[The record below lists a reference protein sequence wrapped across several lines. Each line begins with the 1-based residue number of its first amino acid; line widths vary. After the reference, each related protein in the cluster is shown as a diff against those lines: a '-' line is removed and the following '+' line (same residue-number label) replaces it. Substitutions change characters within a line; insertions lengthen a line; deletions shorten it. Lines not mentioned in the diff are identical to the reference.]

1 MTYLD
6 ELKEEIKE
14 EIPEEARVSKIEA
27 EGSDLVIYSKNI
39 SKLINDESI
48 IKNLAKKFK
57 KRFIPR
63 TDKSMLETPER
74 TREIIKDIVPRD
86 PGIESIKFSP
96 SFSRV
101 TIRARKLGLI
111 IGKKGKTIREITT
124 KTGWKPK
131 LERVPKENP
140 QTLKAIRNILV
151 EEEEER
157 KKTLERF
164 GKKIFQ
170 EPPEEVE
177 WVRTTSLGANREVG
191 RSCFLL
197 ETPES
202 KVMLDAGIKV
212 DGRETQEKY
221 PLLSSINFSLDE
233 LDAVIVS
240 HAHLDHSGFVPYLY
254 NYGYEGPVYSTTPT
268 RTLMTL
274 LQKDFIKIA
283 KKEGETPPYSQK
295 EIRKQILHSIAKDYG
310 EVTDIT
316 PDMRLT
322 LQNAGHIL
330 GSSIT
335 HLHIGEGAHNL
346 VYTGDLKFG
355 YTEMLN
361 PAHTKFPRIETL
373 MIESTYGGQ
382 EDRQKDTRKSK
393 KELMRII
400 KETTDKNGTALI
412 PSFGV
417 GRSQAIMLILEEH
430 HRKNNF
436 NIPVYIDGM
445 IKEASAIYTA
455 YPEHLKK
462 NVKKKILHNK
472 SPFESEIFQNVD
484 PSEREEIADRGKSV
498 IISPSGMMSGGPVID
513 YFKQLCDD
521 SKNSIIFVGYQA
533 QGTLGR
539 KIEKGNKE
547 VVLEDKNGEL
557 TEYEVKANIES
568 ISGFSGHA
576 DINELLGYYKKLKP
590 KPERVLVVHGEENK
604 TKNFAKSLNY
614 KFNVKTKSPKNLES
628 IRLK

>member
-1 MTYLD
+1 MTYLE
-6 ELKEEIKE
+6 ELKEQIKE
-14 EIPEEARVSKIEA
+14 EVPEEVMLTKIEA
-27 EGSDLVIYSKNI
+27 EGSDLVLYSKNI
-39 SKLINDESI
+39 SKLINDETI

-63 TDKSMLETPER
+63 TDESMLQPPEKAKETIK
-74 TREIIKDIVPRD
+74 EIIPKD
-86 PGIESIKFSP
+86 PGLKSIDFSP

-101 TIRARKLGLI
+101 AIKAEKLGLI
-111 IGKKGKTIREITT
+111 IGKNGKTIRKITT
-124 KTGWKPK
+124 KTGWKPQ
-131 LERVPKENP
+131 LQRTPKEEP
-140 QTLKAIRNILV
+140 QTLKAIRNILL
-151 EEEEER
+151 EEEKER
-157 KKTLERF
+157 KKILKGF
-164 GKKIFQ
+164 GEKIFK
-170 EPPEEVE
+170 EPPKEID

-202 KVMLDAGIKV
+202 KVMLDAGVKI
-212 DGRETQEKY
+212 DGRDSEKY
-221 PLLSSINFSLDE
+221 PYLSSINFSLDE
-233 LDAVIVS
+233 LDAVVVS

-254 NYGYEGPVYSTTPT
+254 NYGYEGPVYSTKPT

-283 KKEGETPPYSQK
+283 KREAENPPYDEK
-295 EIRKQILHSIAKDYG
+295 AIKKQILHSIAKDYG

-361 PAHTKFPRIETL
+361 PAHTDFPRIETL
-373 MIESTYGGQ
+373 IMESTYGGQ
-382 EDRQKDTRKSK
+382 EDRQQDTRKSK
-393 KELMRII
+393 KELIKTI
-400 KETTDKNGTALI
+400 KETTDRNGTVLI

-417 GRSQAIMLILEEH
+417 GRAQAIMLILEEN
-430 HRKNNF
+430 HRENNF
-436 NIPVYIDGM
+436 NIPVYVDGM
-445 IKEASAIYTA
+445 IKEASAIHTA

-462 NVKKKILHNK
+462 KVKKKVLHDK
-472 SPFESEIFQNVD
+472 SPFESEIFKMVD
-484 PSEREEIADRGKSV
+484 RDQREEITDRGKSV
-498 IISPSGMMSGGPVID
+498 ILSPSGMMSGGPVID
-513 YFKQLCDD
+513 YFKKLCDD
-521 SKNSIIFVGYQA
+521 SKNTIVFVGYQA

-547 VVLEDKNGEL
+547 VVLEDQNGEL
-557 TEYEVKANIES
+557 TEYEIKADVKS

-576 DINELLGYYKKLKP
+576 DINELLGYYKKINP
-590 KPERVLVVHGEENK
+590 KPEKVLVVHGEESK

-614 KFNVKTKSPKNLES
+614 KFNVDTISPKNLES

>member
-6 ELKEEIKE
+6 ELKEEIRE
-14 EIPEEARVSKIEA
+14 EIPEEAMVSKIEA
-27 EGSDLVIYSKNI
+27 EGSDLVLYSKNI
-39 SKLINDESI
+39 SKLVNDEEI
-48 IKNLAKKFK
+48 IRNLAKKFK

-63 TDKSMLETPER
+63 TDKSMLQPPEKAEK
-74 TREIIKDIVPRD
+74 TIREIIPRD
-86 PGIESIKFSP
+86 PGIQSMEFSP

-111 IGKKGKTIREITT
+111 IGKSGKTIREITT

-131 LERVPKENP
+131 LQRSPKEEP
-140 QTLKAIRNILV
+140 ETLTAIRNILA
-151 EEEEER
+151 EEEKQR
-157 KKTLERF
+157 KKILEGF

-170 EPPEEVE
+170 EPPKEVK
-177 WVRTTSLGANREVG
+177 WVKTTSLGANREVG

-212 DGRETQEKY
+212 DGKNEDKY
-221 PLLSSINFSLDE
+221 PYLSSINFSLDE

-254 NYGYEGPVYSTTPT
+254 NYGYNGPVYSTTPT

-283 KKEGETPPYSQK
+283 EREGQNPPYTQK
-295 EIRKQILHSIAKDYG
+295 EIKKQILHSIAKDYG

-330 GSSIT
+330 GSSLT

-361 PAHTKFPRIETL
+361 PANTNFPRIETL
-373 MIESTYGGQ
+373 IIESTYGGQ
-382 EDRQKDTRKSK
+382 GDRQKDARESK
-393 KELMRII
+393 KRLIEII
-400 KETTDKNGTALI
+400 KETTDKNGTVLI
-412 PSFGV
+412 PAFGV
-417 GRSQAIMLILEEH
+417 GRSQAIMLILEEY
-430 HRKNNF
+430 HRKNDF

-445 IKEASAIYTA
+445 IKEASAIHTA
-455 YPEHLKK
+455 YPEYLKRS
-462 NVKKKILHNK
+462 VKKRILHNK
-472 SPFESEIFQNVD
+472 SPFESEIFQRVD
-484 PSEREEIADRGKSV
+484 RNERDEITERGRSV

-513 YFKQLCDD
+513 YFKKLCGD
-521 SKNSIIFVGYQA
+521 SKNQIVFVGYQA

-557 TEYEVKANIES
+557 TEYKVKAGVET

-576 DINELLGYYKKLKP
+576 DINELLGYYKKLSP

-614 KFNVKTKSPKNLES
+614 KFKVKTTSPKNLES

>member
-6 ELKEEIKE
+6 ELKEEIRQ
-14 EIPEEARVSKIEA
+14 EIPEEAMVSKIEA
-27 EGSDLVIYSKNI
+27 EGSDLVLYSKNI
-39 SKLINDESI
+39 SKLINDEKI
-48 IKNLAKKFK
+48 IRDLAKKFK
-57 KRFIPR
+57 KRVIPR
-63 TDKSMLETPER
+63 TDKSMLQPPEKAEETI
-74 TREIIKDIVPRD
+74 REIIPRD
-86 PGIESIKFSP
+86 PGIQSIEFSP

-101 TIRARKLGLI
+101 TIRAQKLGLI
-111 IGKKGKTIREITT
+111 IGKSGKTIREITT

-131 LERVPKENP
+131 LQRSPKEEP
-140 QTLKAIRNILV
+140 GTLTAIRNILA
-151 EEEEER
+151 EEEKQR
-157 KKTLERF
+157 KKILEGF
-164 GKKIFQ
+164 GEKIFQ
-170 EPPEEVE
+170 APPEKVE

-202 KVMLDAGIKV
+202 KVLLDAGIKV
-212 DGRETQEKY
+212 DGKDKDKY
-221 PLLSSINFSLDE
+221 PYLSSINFSLDE
-233 LDAVIVS
+233 LDAVVVS
-240 HAHLDHSGFVPYLY
+240 HAHLDHSGFIPYLY
-254 NYGYEGPVYSTTPT
+254 NYGYNGPVYSTSPT

-274 LQKDFIKIA
+274 LQKDFVKITER
-283 KKEGETPPYSQK
+283 EGKNIPYTQK
-295 EIRKQILHSIAKDYG
+295 EIKKQILHSVAKDYG

-373 MIESTYGGQ
+373 IIESTYGGQ
-382 EDRQKDTRKSK
+382 GDRQKDTRESK
-393 KELMRII
+393 KRLLEII
-400 KETTDKNGTALI
+400 KETTDKNGTVLI
-412 PSFGV
+412 PAFGV

-436 NIPVYIDGM
+436 DIPVYIDGM
-445 IKEASAIYTA
+445 IKEASAIHTA
-455 YPEHLKK
+455 YPEYLKRS
-462 NVKKKILHNK
+462 VKKRILHNK
-472 SPFESEIFQNVD
+472 SPFESEIFQRVD
-484 PSEREEIADRGKSV
+484 RNEREDITERGRSV
-498 IISPSGMMSGGPVID
+498 IVSPSGMMSGGPVID
-513 YFKQLCDD
+513 YFKKLCGDE
-521 SKNSIIFVGYQA
+521 KNQIIFVGYQA

-539 KIEKGNKE
+539 KIERGNKE
-547 VVLEDKNGEL
+547 VVIENGKGEL
-557 TEYEVKANIES
+557 KEYKVRAGVET

-576 DINELLGYYKKLKP
+576 DINELLGYYKKLSP
-590 KPERVLVVHGEENK
+590 KPGKVLVVHGEENK

-614 KFNVKTKSPKNLES
+614 KFKVNTTSPKNLES